1 MIDNSDIFI
10 IFPGGLGT
18 LDELIDVV
26 NLDGLDILGK
36 NIYLFNKD
44 NFWTEIINWIEKA
57 LKMQY
62 IPWLHLIFMFLPA
75 SQK

>member
-36 NIYLFNKD
+36 TFICLIK
-44 NFWTEIINWIEKA
+44 IILDRNN
-57 LKMQY
+57 
-62 IPWLHLIFMFLPA
+62 
-75 SQK
+75 